1 VIGAAAEAWRA
12 EGYEVVGT
20 AVAGATAKRLQ
31 ADAQLE
37 RSMTTDALLHRA
49 REGHLALGERT
60 VVVMDEAGMA
70 DTRRLAAVTELAERN
85 HSKMLLVGDQQQ
97 LPSIGAGGMFAAVQQ
112 QAPTAQLSEVHRA
125 RQGWEREAWG
135 RVREG
140 EGARALAAYAARER
154 LHVADTRER
163 AARAMLDAWDRA
175 RSERPEQQSVMLTD
189 ASNAEMDAINAAA
202 QERRARAG
210 ELGAQRVELPGRP
223 YDLAAGDEV
232 MLTAAFY
239 PRGGERVENGTV
251 AEVISAGAIRG
262 ATLRTREAQARE
274 VEIDT
279 REFAEL
285 RLAYAQHVYKAQG
298 RTVDEAFVLMGGWQT
313 DKERAYVA
321 LTRAR
326 ERTDVFVSRED
337 LGEEGM
343 DAGAIERLAERIEQS
358 NAQEASIERAEVEP
372 RSLDAELAL
381 QQERDVGLER

>member
-1 VIGAAAEAWRA
+1 
-12 EGYEVVGT
+12 
-20 AVAGATAKRLQ
+20 
-31 ADAQLE
+31 
-37 RSMTTDALLHRA
+37 
-49 REGHLALGERT
+49 
-60 VVVMDEAGMA
+60 
-70 DTRRLAAVTELAERN
+70 
-85 HSKMLLVGDQQQ
+85 
-97 LPSIGAGGMFAAVQQ
+97 
-112 QAPTAQLSEVHRA
+112 
-125 RQGWEREAWG
+125 
-135 RVREG
+135 
-140 EGARALAAYAARER
+140 
-154 LHVADTRER
+154 
-163 AARAMLDAWDRA
+163 MLDAWERA
-175 RSERPEQQSVMLTD
+175 RREHPEQQSVMLTD

-202 QERRARAG
+202 QDRRARAG

-251 AEVISAGAIRG
+251 AEVISAGSIRG
-262 ATLRTREAQARE
+262 ATLRSREAQARE

-358 NAQEASIERAEVEP
+358 NAQEASIERAELEP